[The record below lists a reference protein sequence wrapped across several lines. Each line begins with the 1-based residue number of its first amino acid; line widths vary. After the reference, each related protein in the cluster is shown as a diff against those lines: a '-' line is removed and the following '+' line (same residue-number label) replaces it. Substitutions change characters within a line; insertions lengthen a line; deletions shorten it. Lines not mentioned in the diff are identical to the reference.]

1 MTVTQSGSS
10 FTGSMASQM
19 GTVEISGGTI
29 AGQHLTWSI
38 ALPIGGQTM
47 ILNYSGDVDGTRISG
62 TVSVG
67 DFGTFPF
74 TGEKRP

>member
-1 MTVTQSGSS
+1 
-10 FTGSMASQM
+10 M
-19 GTVEISGGTI
+19 GTTDISGGTI
-29 AGQHLTWSI
+29 AGQHLTWSM
-38 ALPIGGQTM
+38 ALSMGGQNMT
-47 ILNYSGDVDGTRISG
+47 LNYSADVDGSRISG